1 MPRPSPFRAVRNK
14 FVAGLFILVPIAI
27 TVQSLWWLFVF
38 VENLARP
45 VAARLTDY
53 EIPGLGLIT
62 TLTIVLAV
70 GLIFSTGP
78 LKRLLDWLEEVLEH
92 IPLFGLV
99 YGTVKKVFEGFGNM
113 RSSDAFKRFVL
124 ARLPGRTTPGFL
136 TGSFSLE
143 RADGTTQSLCT
154 VYIPTNHLYV
164 GDVVVLPAEDV
175 IETDISIEDG
185 ISLIL
190 SAGSSVPSVVS
201 ERGDSA

>member
-1 MPRPSPFRAVRNK
+1 MPRPSPFRVVRNK

-78 LKRLLDWLEEVLEH
+78 LKRLLDGLEEVLEH

>member
-1 MPRPSPFRAVRNK
+1 MQRPSPLRIVRNK

-38 VENLARP
+38 VDDLARP
-45 VAARLTDY
+45 VAARLTQY
-53 EIPGLGLIT
+53 EIPGLGAIT
-62 TLTIVLAV
+62 TLVIVLAV
-70 GLIFSTGP
+70 GLIFSAGP
-78 LKRLLDWLEEVLEH
+78 LRRLLDGLEEVLEH

-143 RADGTTQSLCT
+143 RTDGTTQSLCT

-190 SAGSSVPSVVS
+190 SAGSSVPDVVG
-201 ERGDSA
+201 ER